1 MALSHVGSRDS
12 KTEIHPSS
20 EVINVHA
27 LGDDDLEVVRSS
39 IPRLAE
45 CIRDS
50 ECPELITSVFARLL
64 QRISG
69 ETMDDIQ
76 DILMRLVDVAVTDSR
91 KTSDNV
97 TVNEM
102 LPQVLRKIEEKRNRP
117 SYTRQLIQKYESEFT
132 EVALRAMFG
141 DSTRR

>member
-1 MALSHVGSRDS
+1 MAPSHVGSRDS
-12 KTEIHPSS
+12 KAETHLTR

-27 LGDDDLEVVRSS
+27 LGDDDIEAVRSS
-39 IPRLAE
+39 VPRLAE

-76 DILMRLVDVAVTDSR
+76 DILMRLVDIAVTETR
-91 KTSDNV
+91 KTSASV
-97 TVNEM
+97 TATEM
-102 LPQVLRKIEEKRNRP
+102 MAQVLRKIEEKRNHP
-117 SYTRQLIQKYESEFT
+117 SYTRNLIEKYESEFT

-141 DSTRR
+141 DSERR